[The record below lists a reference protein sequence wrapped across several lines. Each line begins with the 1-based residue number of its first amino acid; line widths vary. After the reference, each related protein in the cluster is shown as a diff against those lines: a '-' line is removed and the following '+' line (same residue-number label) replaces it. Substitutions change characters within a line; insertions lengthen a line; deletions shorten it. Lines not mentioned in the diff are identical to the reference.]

1 MDPRDEKGDNASV
14 ASGDSST
21 VYTPTHT
28 TEHDVSL
35 HNNSPSAR
43 ESFTPRAPSE
53 GKTYMIR
60 HRDSGKVIGLKN
72 GGLGLEDNSDPQV
85 GCYWNCVRN
94 LGWFGFCETSSANFL
109 GRDGNFAFR
118 ATEKLHLPWEWF
130 VVEAKGDRGCHLQSP
145 HWFSL
150 RWVGIGG
157 DGRTLVDVT
166 SSDHA
171 AFWEFVEV

>member
-1 MDPRDEKGDNASV
+1 MDPRDEKSDNASV

-21 VYTPTHT
+21 AYTPTHT

-35 HNNSPSAR
+35 HNDSPSAR

-118 ATEKLHLPWEWF
+118 ATEKLHLPWERF